1 MPLYTVRWKERGK
14 AKTVMDFATRTE
26 VLPLDIL
33 VFTEM
38 SEHGMETT
46 CLRVEVRVI
55 RDPQTVLICCVT
67 CDPEKQGDGDAE
79 A

>member
-1 MPLYTVRWKERGK
+1 MPLYTVRWKDRGK
-14 AKTVMDFATRTE
+14 AKTVMDFATHAE
-26 VLPLDIL
+26 VLPDDIL
-33 VFTEM
+33 VFTQMAEGGA
-38 SEHGMETT
+38 EIT

-67 CDPEKQGDGDAE
+67 CDPEKEGDSDVE